1 MDPSMISLRCDE
13 KRPWTMEPVYPA
25 KKLRSNIPR
34 RKRIPDVPIIGFT
47 LSGYFVS
54 EEDSESSSSCFSS
67 EISND
72 ISNEFRGHPK
82 RPRSSRTFRLSKS
95 IGRFQ
100 WNSSSDPFRP
110 ITRFYAKRMNEMRSQ
125 GFAVGVDR
133 SVDPISGSAIV
144 SKRSEPAESD
154 GNAITISGVSEM
166 STTLPED
173 NLKVRKNTNK
183 SITKVLDVS
192 ESSCLQTEVSE
203 ANVKLILG
211 TSTAGAS
218 ELLFKG
224 DTAIRGEKTHDL
236 DLESDLACPEQ
247 LFDDEECSAYSACN
261 ERTLSELESDLFD
274 GLYKG
279 DSSEI
284 SLSDIIESPEDF
296 SERSRDNS
304 IPSVA
309 FSLLQQLWQQFNP
322 SSFHSESNVKFQV
335 LNELSDELVFVRFPD
350 KDIEESYQVFRS
362 RERKEIALH
371 DYSDGYYGKTNFG
384 DLILGQ
390 RLVMV
395 NWMLEHCQ
403 AMEHQDE
410 TLFLGVNLMDR
421 VLSRGYFQTER
432 NLQLLGIAC
441 VTLATRLE
449 ENQPFNSVRQ
459 KSFKVGNNFYKR
471 CDVVSMEWLVL
482 EVLSFQCFLPT
493 THSFLWFY
501 MKAARATA
509 KVEDLCRHLAIL
521 TLLDHGILC
530 FWPSTVA
537 AGLVILACLATNN
550 DSYCDVVLETHVRS
564 KTDDLPECIQS
575 LDWLVKYAS
584 MGFEN

>member
-1 MDPSMISLRCDE
+1 MDPDMTSQRCIITK
-13 KRPWTMEPVYPA
+13 KRPRPTKQVSHA
-25 KKLRSNIPR
+25 KKLRSNIQR
-34 RKRIPDVPIIGFT
+34 RKRVPAFSTIGVN
-47 LSGYFVS
+47 LSGYFLS
-54 EEDSESSSSCFSS
+54 EEEAEAESSSSCLNS

-72 ISNEFRGHPK
+72 LSVEFMGHPK
-82 RPRSSRTFRLSKS
+82 KLRSSRKIRLNKL
-95 IGRFQ
+95 IGCFHGDC
-100 WNSSSDPFRP
+100 SSDQFRP
-110 ITRFYAKRMNEMRSQ
+110 ITRFYAKRINEMRSR
-125 GFAVGVDR
+125 GFAIGNDR
-133 SVDPISGSAIV
+133 VVEPFSDSATV
-144 SKRSEPAESD
+144 TKRSGPAESE
-154 GNAITISGVSEM
+154 GNAITISGVSEI
-166 STTLPED
+166 STTLAND
-173 NLKVRKNTNK
+173 NFKTRKNSSK
-183 SITKVLDVS
+183 SITKASDVS
-192 ESSCLQTEVSE
+192 ESSE
-203 ANVKLILG
+203 ANVAIILG
-211 TSTAGAS
+211 TSTAEAS
-218 ELLFKG
+218 EVLVESES
-224 DTAIRGEKTHDL
+224 AIRGEETRDL

-247 LFDDEECSAYSACN
+247 FLEDEGSSDYSACN
-261 ERTLSELESDLFD
+261 QKTLSELESDLFD
-274 GLYKG
+274 GIHMG

-284 SLSDIIESPEDF
+284 SLSDIIESPDDF
-296 SERSRDNS
+296 SEKSRDNS

-322 SSFHSESNVKFQV
+322 SSFHPETNVKFQV
-335 LNELSDELVFVRFPD
+335 LNELSDEFIFVRFSEN
-350 KDIEESYQVFRS
+350 DIEESYQIFRN

-371 DYSDGYYGKTNFG
+371 DYSDGYYGTTNFG

-459 KSFKVGNNFYKR
+459 KSFKVGNNVYKR
-471 CDVVSMEWLVL
+471 CEVVSMEWLVL

-493 THSFLWFY
+493 THNFLWFY
-501 MKAARATA
+501 MKAARASA
-509 KVEDLCRHLAIL
+509 EVEDLCRHLAIL
-521 TLLDHGILC
+521 TLLDYGILC

-550 DSYCDVVLETHVRS
+550 DSYCDVILETHLRS

-584 MGFEN
+584 LG